1 MGFGRYVAA
10 RTLWA
15 AVVSMIITTI
25 TFLLLAAAPN
35 PQVQEA
41 ATQAALQG
49 GDPAEAA
56 ERARE
61 LRGLDEPL
69 YVRYMDFIQSV
80 YTLDWGWA
88 ESRSQ
93 PVTEA
98 LAQGLY
104 YTAQYSVPWTILTVL
119 IGPLVGVYS
128 AANMYSW
135 KDHAATGFA
144 FFGYAIP
151 NFFFGI
157 ILLLIFGVWLE
168 VIPIVYNTDVP
179 VFSVENV
186 VQLIIPVF
194 VLVTGSIGAVM
205 RVSRNES
212 AEFQNAD
219 FMKTAKAKG
228 VSPFRAYA
236 YHVMRPTLVPL
247 STTLVGQLLALF
259 LGSSL
264 LVEVVFGIPG
274 IGRVTYN
281 ALVAQDTN
289 LVLGSTLAFTF
300 IAVVGNL
307 LEDLVFTVLDPRISY
322 DDR

>member
-1 MGFGRYVAA
+1 MGFGRYVTA
-10 RTLWA
+10 RVLWA
-15 AVVSMIITTI
+15 AVVSLIIVTV

-35 PQVQEA
+35 PAVQRA

-56 ERARE
+56 ERVRE
-61 LRGLDEPL
+61 LRGLNQPL
-69 YVRYMDFIQSV
+69 HVRYVDYVRSV
-80 YTLDWGWA
+80 YTLDWGWSQ
-88 ESRSQ
+88 SRSQ
-93 PVTEA
+93 PVMEA
-98 LAQGLY
+98 VTQALY
-104 YTAQYSVPWTILTVL
+104 YTAQYSIPWTILTVIL
-119 IGPLVGVYS
+119 GPLVGVYS

-135 KDHAATGFA
+135 KDHAATAFA

-168 VIPIVYNTDVP
+168 WIPIVYETGVP
-179 VFSVENV
+179 VFSVENA
-186 VQLIIPVF
+186 VQLSVPVF

-228 VSPFRAYA
+228 VSPLRAYA

-259 LGSSL
+259 LGASL

-274 IGRVTYN
+274 LGRLTYD
-281 ALVAQDTN
+281 ALLAQDTN
-289 LVLGSTLAFTF
+289 LVLGTTLFFTF
-300 IAVVGNL
+300 VAVVGNL
-307 LEDLVFTVLDPRISY
+307 IEDIVFTVLDPRISY

>member
-1 MGFGRYVAA
+1 MGFGRYVTA
-10 RTLWA
+10 RVLWA
-15 AVVSMIITTI
+15 GVVSLIITTI
-25 TFLLLAAAPN
+25 TFLLVSAAPN
-35 PQVQEA
+35 PSVQEA

-61 LRGLDEPL
+61 LRGLDQPL
-69 YVRYMDFIQSV
+69 YVRYMDFIESV
-80 YTLDWGWA
+80 YTFDWGWSR
-88 ESRSQ
+88 SRSQ

-98 LAQGLY
+98 LGQGLY
-104 YTAQYSVPWTILTVL
+104 YTAQYSVPWTVLTVL

-168 VIPIVYNTDVP
+168 VIPVVYNTDVA
-179 VFSVENV
+179 VFSAQNA
-186 VQLIIPVF
+186 VQLSIPVF
-194 VLVTGSIGAVM
+194 VLVTGSIGGIM

-212 AEFQNAD
+212 AEFQNAE

-228 VSPFRAYA
+228 VSPIRAYA

-281 ALVAQDTN
+281 ALIAQDTN
-289 LVLGSTLAFTF
+289 LLLGSTLAFTF
-300 IAVVGNL
+300 IAVIGNL

>member
-1 MGFGRYVAA
+1 MGLARYAA
-10 RTLWA
+10 LRVGWA
-15 AVVSMIITTI
+15 AVVSLVIVTA
-25 TFLLLAAAPN
+25 TFVLMAAAPN
-35 PQVQEA
+35 PAVQKA
-41 ATQAALQG
+41 ATQAALEG
-49 GDPAEAA
+49 GNPQQAV
-56 ERARE
+56 ERERE

-69 YVRYMDFIQSV
+69 HVRYLDFLTSI
-80 YTLDWGWA
+80 YTLEWGW
-88 ESRSQ
+88 SDHRSQ

-98 LAQGLY
+98 LAEGIY
-104 YTAQYSVPWTILTVL
+104 YTAQYSIPWTVLTVL

-135 KDHAATGFA
+135 RDHAATALA

-157 ILLLIFGVWLE
+157 VLLLLFGVWLDW
-168 VIPIVYNTDVP
+168 IPVVYRTDVA
-179 VFSVENV
+179 VFSLENAR
-186 VQLIIPVF
+186 QLALPVF

-212 AEFQNAD
+212 AEFRDAT

-236 YHVMRPTLVPL
+236 YHVLRPTLVPL
-247 STTLVGQLLALF
+247 STTLVSQLLAIF

-274 IGRVTYN
+274 LGRLTFE
-281 ALVAQDTN
+281 ALIAQDTN
-289 LVLGSTLAFTF
+289 LVLGATLLFTF
-300 IAVVGNL
+300 VAVVGNL
-307 LEDLVFTVLDPRISY
+307 LEDIAFSVLDPRISY

>member
-1 MGFGRYVAA
+1 MGLGRYVGL
-10 RTLWA
+10 RILWA
-15 AVVSMIITTI
+15 AVVSLIIVTV
-25 TFLLLAAAPN
+25 TFVLMAAAPN
-35 PQVQEA
+35 PAIQEA
-41 ATQAALQG
+41 ATQAALEG
-49 GDPAEAA
+49 GDPQEAVQR
-56 ERARE
+56 ERE

-69 YVRYMDFIQSV
+69 HVRYVDFLTNV
-80 YTLDWGWA
+80 YTLNWGWS
-88 ESRSQ
+88 EHRSQ

-98 LAQGLY
+98 LAEGIF
-104 YTAQYSVPWTILTVL
+104 YTAQYSIPWTILTIL

-135 KDHAATGFA
+135 RDHAATAFA

-157 ILLLIFGVWLE
+157 ILLLLFGVWLDW
-168 VIPIVYNTDVP
+168 IPVVYDTGVAT
-179 VFSVENV
+179 FSVANAT
-186 VQLIIPVF
+186 QLALPVF

-212 AEFQNAD
+212 AEFRKAT

-247 STTLVGQLLALF
+247 STTLVGQLLAIF

-274 IGRVTYN
+274 LGRLTFD

-289 LVLGSTLAFTF
+289 LVLGATLAFTF
-300 IAVVGNL
+300 VAVIGNL
-307 LEDLVFTVLDPRISY
+307 LEDLAFTVLDPRISY

>member
-1 MGFGRYVAA
+1 MGLTGYIAA
-10 RTLWA
+10 RVVWA
-15 AVVSMIITTI
+15 AVVSLVIVTL
-25 TFLLLAAAPN
+25 TFVLMAAAPN
-35 PQVQEA
+35 PDIQEA

-49 GDPAEAA
+49 GDPQEAV
-56 ERARE
+56 ERERE

-69 YVRYMDFIQSV
+69 HVRYLDFLSNI
-80 YTLDWGWA
+80 YTLNWGWS
-88 ESRSQ
+88 EHRSQ
-93 PVTEA
+93 PVVEA
-98 LAQGLY
+98 LSEGIY
-104 YTAQYSVPWTILTVL
+104 YTAQYSIPWTILTVL

-135 KDHAATGFA
+135 RDHTATAFA

-157 ILLLIFGVWLE
+157 ILLLLFGVWLDW
-168 VIPIVYNTDVP
+168 IPVVYQPDVP
-179 VFSVENV
+179 VFSLENAR
-186 VQLIIPVF
+186 QLAVPVF
-194 VLVTGSIGAVM
+194 VLVTGSIGATM

-228 VSPFRAYA
+228 VSPLRAYA

-247 STTLVGQLLALF
+247 STTLVSQLLAIF

-274 IGRVTYN
+274 LGRLTFN

-289 LVLGSTLAFTF
+289 LVLGSTLVFTF
-300 IAVVGNL
+300 IAVLGNL

-322 DDR
+322 EDR

>member
-1 MGFGRYVAA
+1 MGFGRYVGA
-10 RTLWA
+10 RVLWA
-15 AVVSMIITTI
+15 AVVSLIIVTV
-25 TFLLLAAAPN
+25 TFLLISASPN
-35 PQVQEA
+35 PAVQRA

-49 GDPAEAA
+49 GDPATAA

-61 LRGLDEPL
+61 LRGLNEPL
-69 YVRYMDFIQSV
+69 HVRYFDFVRSI
-80 YTLDWGWA
+80 YTLDWGWSV
-88 ESRSQ
+88 SRSQ
-93 PVTEA
+93 PVMEA
-98 LAQGLY
+98 VTQALY
-104 YTAQYSVPWTILTVL
+104 YTAQYSIPWTILTVIL
-119 IGPLVGVYS
+119 GPLVGVYS

-157 ILLLIFGVWLE
+157 VLLLIFGVWLE
-168 VIPIVYNTDVP
+168 WIPITYNTDVA
-179 VFSVENV
+179 VFSVENAI
-186 VQLIIPVF
+186 QLAVPVF

-228 VSPFRAYA
+228 VSPLRAYA

-259 LGSSL
+259 LGASL
-264 LVEVVFGIPG
+264 LVEVVFAIPG
-274 IGRVTYN
+274 LGRLTYE
-281 ALVAQDTN
+281 ALLAQDMS
-289 LVLGSTLAFTF
+289 LVLGTTLFFTF
-300 IAVVGNL
+300 VAVIGNL
-307 LEDLVFTVLDPRISY
+307 LEDLVFTVLDPRISF

>member
-1 MGFGRYVAA
+1 MSVARYVAL
-10 RTLWA
+10 RVLWA
-15 AVVSMIITTI
+15 VAVSFVIVTI
-25 TFLLLAAAPN
+25 TFLLMAAAPN
-35 PQVQEA
+35 PAIQEA
-41 ATQAALQG
+41 ATQAALEG
-49 GDPAEAA
+49 GDPQQAA
-56 ERARE
+56 ERERA

-69 YVRYMDFIQSV
+69 HVRYVGFIRSV
-80 YTLDWGWA
+80 YTLEWGW
-88 ESRSQ
+88 SDQRSQ

-98 LAQGLY
+98 LGEAIF
-104 YTAQYSVPWTILTVL
+104 YTAQYSIPWTILTVL

-135 KDHAATGFA
+135 RDHAATAFA

-157 ILLLIFGVWLE
+157 VLLLLFGVHLE
-168 VIPIVYNTDVP
+168 WIPVVYRTDVAT
-179 VFSVENV
+179 FSLANAR
-186 VQLIIPVF
+186 QLALPVF

-212 AEFQNAD
+212 AEFRTAA

-247 STTLVGQLLALF
+247 STTLVSQLLAIF

-274 IGRVTYN
+274 LGRLTFD

-289 LVLGSTLAFTF
+289 LVLGTTLAFTF
-300 IAVVGNL
+300 VAVIGNL
-307 LEDLVFTVLDPRISY
+307 LEDIAFTLLDPRISY

>member
-1 MGFGRYVAA
+1 MGFEKYVGA
-10 RTLWA
+10 RVLWA
-15 AVVSMIITTI
+15 GIVSLIIVTI

-35 PQVQEA
+35 PAIREA

-49 GDPAEAA
+49 GDPTAAA
-56 ERARE
+56 ERERA
-61 LRGLDEPL
+61 LRGLDQPL
-69 YVRYMDFIQSV
+69 HVRYLDFLQSV
-80 YTLDWGWA
+80 YTLDWGWS

-98 LAQGLY
+98 LLSGLY
-104 YTAQYSVPWTILTVL
+104 YTVQYSVPWTVLTVL
-119 IGPLVGVYS
+119 LGPIVGVYS

-157 ILLLIFGVWLE
+157 ILLLIFGVWLD
-168 VIPIVYNTDVP
+168 VIPVVYDTSVP
-179 VFSVENV
+179 VFSVDNA
-186 VQLIIPVF
+186 VQLAIPVF
-194 VLVTGSIGAVM
+194 VLVTGSIGATM

-212 AEFQNAD
+212 AEFQNSD

-228 VSPFRAYA
+228 VSPLRAYS

-247 STTLVGQLLALF
+247 STTIVGQLLALF

-274 IGRVTYN
+274 LGRVTFN
-281 ALVAQDTN
+281 ALIAQDTN
-289 LVLGSTLAFTF
+289 LVLGSTLVFTF
-300 IAVVGNL
+300 VAVIGNL

>member
-1 MGFGRYVAA
+1 MGLARYVAL
-10 RTLWA
+10 RVVWA
-15 AVVSMIITTI
+15 AVVSLIIVTV
-25 TFLLLAAAPN
+25 TFVLLAAAPN
-35 PQVQEA
+35 PAIQEA
-41 ATQAALQG
+41 ATQAALEG
-49 GDPAEAA
+49 GDPQQAV
-56 ERARE
+56 ERERE

-69 YVRYMDFIQSV
+69 HVRYLDFLSNV
-80 YTLDWGWA
+80 YTLNWGWS
-88 ESRSQ
+88 EHRSQ

-98 LAQGLY
+98 LAEGIY
-104 YTAQYSVPWTILTVL
+104 YTAQYSIPWTVLTIL

-135 KDHAATGFA
+135 RDHAATAFA

-157 ILLLIFGVWLE
+157 ILLLLFAVWLDW
-168 VIPIVYNTDVP
+168 IPVVYNTDVA
-179 VFSVENV
+179 VFSLDNA
-186 VQLIIPVF
+186 VQLALPVF

-212 AEFQNAD
+212 AEFRNAA

-247 STTLVGQLLALF
+247 STTLVSQLLAIF

-274 IGRVTYN
+274 LGRLTFD
-281 ALVAQDTN
+281 ALIAQDTN
-289 LVLGSTLAFTF
+289 LVLGATLAFTF
-300 IAVVGNL
+300 VAVIGNL
-307 LEDLVFTVLDPRISY
+307 LEDLAFTVLDPRISY

>member
-1 MGFGRYVAA
+1 MGLGRYVGL
-10 RTLWA
+10 RILWA
-15 AVVSMIITTI
+15 AVVSLIIVTV
-25 TFLLLAAAPN
+25 TFVLMAAAPN
-35 PQVQEA
+35 PAIQEA
-41 ATQAALQG
+41 ATQAALEG
-49 GDPAEAA
+49 GDPQEAA
-56 ERARE
+56 QRERE

-69 YVRYMDFIQSV
+69 HVRYVDFLTNV
-80 YTLDWGWA
+80 YTLNWGW
-88 ESRSQ
+88 SDHRSQ

-98 LAQGLY
+98 LAEGIF
-104 YTAQYSVPWTILTVL
+104 YTAQYSIPWTVLTVL

-135 KDHAATGFA
+135 RDHAATAFA

-157 ILLLIFGVWLE
+157 VLLLFFGVWLDW
-168 VIPIVYNTDVP
+168 IPVVYDTDVAT
-179 VFSVENV
+179 FSVANAT
-186 VQLIIPVF
+186 QLALPVF

-212 AEFQNAD
+212 AEFRKAA

-247 STTLVGQLLALF
+247 STTLVGQLLAIF

-274 IGRVTYN
+274 LGRLTFD

-289 LVLGSTLAFTF
+289 LVLGATLAFTF
-300 IAVVGNL
+300 VAVVGNL
-307 LEDLVFTVLDPRISY
+307 LEDLAFTVLDPRISY

>member
-1 MGFGRYVAA
+1 MGFGRYVTA
-10 RTLWA
+10 RVLWA
-15 AVVSMIITTI
+15 AVVSLIIVTV

-35 PQVQEA
+35 PAVQRA

-56 ERARE
+56 QRAKE
-61 LRGLDEPL
+61 LRGLDQPL
-69 YVRYMDFIQSV
+69 HIRYFDFIENV
-80 YTLDWGWA
+80 YTLEWGWSQ
-88 ESRSQ
+88 SRSQ
-93 PVTEA
+93 PVMEA
-98 LAQGLY
+98 VTQALY
-104 YTAQYSVPWTILTVL
+104 YTAQYSIPWTILTII

-168 VIPIVYNTDVP
+168 WIPITYNTDVA
-179 VFSVENV
+179 VFSVENAI
-186 VQLIIPVF
+186 QLAIPIF

-228 VSPFRAYA
+228 VSPLRAYA

-259 LGSSL
+259 LGASL
-264 LVEVVFGIPG
+264 LVEVVFSIPG
-274 IGRVTYN
+274 LGRLTYQ
-281 ALVAQDTN
+281 ALLAQDTN
-289 LVLGSTLAFTF
+289 LVLGTTLFFTF
-300 IAVVGNL
+300 LAVIGNL
-307 LEDLVFTVLDPRISY
+307 IEDLVFTVLDPRISY